1 MAEHVNGVLNE
12 CVHSVVVK
20 IDHLL
25 SFHKE
30 GKWSI

>member
-1 MAEHVNGVLNE
+1 MAEPVSGYVKRCVLNGI
-12 CVHSVVVK
+12 VK

-30 GKWSI
+30 GKWII